1 MPRNDEFLTGAF
13 KEESPEEKATSYV
26 YGTGENS
33 LGTQSGAQVV
43 IRHPR
48 TFYEDPIRY
57 RGDFKF
63 DENGKPVIDEQ
74 GNVVKEN
81 WIEHNK
87 VEPGEQ
93 IPLYKVNHKPPV
105 VHFLVSTKD
114 ARSKASGL
122 AAHAVEDTRRR
133 FGERPVA
140 SDSTSR
146 YSTPLVNTAIERGI
160 IKGVEGKEPG
170 EKAEGDN
177 GYDFMDSINTM
188 NSLKARAPIINEALN
203 NDTGFDRWHDN
214 RYSKIPESELQF
226 DKKSI
231 VTESIANRNAKNT
244 KPKKSKGKQLEL
256 FQAPFGHK

>member
-1 MPRNDEFLTGAF
+1 VPRNDEFLTGAF

-57 RGDFKF
+57 RGDYKS
-63 DENGKPVIDEQ
+63 DGNGKFLRDEQ

-93 IPLYKVNHKPPV
+93 IPLYNVKHKPPV
-105 VHFLVSTKD
+105 VHYLASTKD
-114 ARSKASGL
+114 ARVKAAGL
-122 AAHAVEDTRRR
+122 AAHAIEDIRRR

-146 YSTPLVNTAIERGI
+146 YSTPLVNNAIEAGI

-188 NSLKARAPIINEALN
+188 NSLKARAPTINEALN
-203 NDTGFDRWHDN
+203 NDTGFDRMYN
-214 RYSKIPESELQF
+214 KRYSKIPESSLQF
-226 DKKSI
+226 DKESI
-231 VTESIANRNAKNT
+231 ATEAIANRNAKNP
-244 KPKKSKGKQLEL
+244 KPKKSKGELLEL
-256 FQAPFGHK
+256 PQAPFGHK